1 MNSWSK
7 DWGED
12 GFFRIMH
19 NVVGFDSAIGAQH
32 PNPSPAQQ
40 LPGTH
45 PAPPSAE
52 EQLRREEKLAIE
64 AEQRRIRHHVCLG
77 THACPSTSVLAST
90 ELRAF
95 IYDLEG
101 AAHAELKPTERHDTE
116 QGHADEPSGAPSHRL
131 SDDTL

>member
-52 EQLRREEKLAIE
+52 EQLRRAHDLAK
-64 AEQRRIRHHVCLG
+64 AKGRS
-77 THACPSTSVLAST
+77 A
-90 ELRAF
+90 
-95 IYDLEG
+95 Y
-101 AAHAELKPTERHDTE
+101 
-116 QGHADEPSGAPSHRL
+116 
-131 SDDTL
+131 